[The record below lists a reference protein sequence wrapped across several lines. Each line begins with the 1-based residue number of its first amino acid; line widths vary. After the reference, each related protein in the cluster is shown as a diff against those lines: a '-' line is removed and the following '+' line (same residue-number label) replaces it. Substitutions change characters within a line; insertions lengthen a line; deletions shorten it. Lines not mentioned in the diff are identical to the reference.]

1 MGVPGRFGRK
11 AEDRTNS
18 RIQKSEFRIQN
29 DKAEN
34 RINRFVFL
42 LTPEFWI
49 LLSQRFL

>member
-18 RIQKSEFRIQN
+18 RSQESEFGIQN

-42 LTPEFWI
+42 LASGFWI
-49 LLSQRFL
+49 LLLQRFL